1 MPTPVDVRRS
11 QDPDKRLLDIKGCR
25 SGCEESAVTAPST
38 FGHFTHFVD
47 EHLHIVRAGVLIAG
61 LTGVLLI
68 GRSVRL
74 MKTFYTVSDIPE
86 EFISKQM
93 RLRGKVKGHGRDHLH
108 VEHLP
113 IVKKTTLGRGL
124 KGEKKGKK
132 SSLPIYLAG
141 VDLSVADMAHVVNM
155 APVGSLLWFRM
166 LSVNKEQG
174 LECIVSQ
181 RKNFLRSLILNEQLV
196 RQGLATVRPP
206 DPSQELSPAAVRLM
220 QQLFKAELYAEEKAK
235 GIWAR
240 LSLVERLRER
250 ATATRDS
257 ARDRVQR
264 GVRTITKPWTV
275 SASVVKSVGARI
287 RGLWRSKGQ
296 SR

>member
-1 MPTPVDVRRS
+1 MPTPADVPGS
-11 QDPDKRLLDIKGCR
+11 LDPEKRLLDINGRR

-47 EHLHIVRAGVLIAG
+47 EHLHVVRAGVLIAG
-61 LTGVLLI
+61 FTGVLLI

-93 RLRGKVKGHGRDHLH
+93 RLRGKVKGHATDHLH

-113 IVKKTTLGRGL
+113 IVKKKTLGRGS
-124 KGEKKGKK
+124 KE

-141 VDLSVADMAHVVNM
+141 VDLSVADMNHVASM

-166 LSVNKEQG
+166 LSVNKDQG

-196 RQGLATVRPP
+196 RRGLAKVRPP
-206 DPSQELSPAAVRLM
+206 DPSQELSPAAVSLM

-240 LSLVERLRER
+240 PSLVERLRER
-250 ATATRDS
+250 VTATRDS
-257 ARDRVQR
+257 ARGRVQR
-264 GVRTITKPWTV
+264 GVQTVTKPWTTSV
-275 SASVVKSVGARI
+275 SVVKSVGARI